1 MASYL
6 QLGTMHT
13 FELPG
18 SPNNR
23 SIHFVCTDCSRWLLQ
38 FFPTICFWLFWAS
51 KSILGLGPV
60 ISCLYISRSCDRLM
74 HLPQFDAVVWYS
86 YDFSCLLNF
95 VDYFAISFFPPWR
108 VNIGWSMHVNAMGC
122 YGHARVHWNPRCQAY
137 PRGLLTNPNL
147 CRSIHMYFG
156 LSVHTHR
163 T

>member
-6 QLGTMHT
+6 QLGAMHI

-38 FFPTICFWLFWAS
+38 FFPTICFWLFWVS

-86 YDFSCLLNF
+86 YDFFLFVKFCWLFCNF
-95 VDYFAISFFPPWR
+95 LFPPLASEHR
-108 VNIGWSMHVNAMGC
+108 MVNACQC
-122 YGHARVHWNPRCQAY
+122 YGMLWACARPLEPEMPGISSRFIDKPQPVPLY
-137 PRGLLTNPNL
+137 PHVFRPFRT
-147 CRSIHMYFG
+147 
-156 LSVHTHR
+156 HT
-163 T
+163 